1 MVRAMAVGLLA
12 LLSLSATQ
20 QQPGGIIWA
29 KSWAEAV
36 KEATA
41 RNVPI
46 CFTIHKDG

>member
-1 MVRAMAVGLLA
+1 MAVGLLA

-20 QQPGGIIWA
+20 QQQQQGSIIWA